1 MNPLHEQF
9 IAEARE
15 LIAQATDDL
24 IAMEREGPAS
34 DQIDRVFRA
43 FHTLKGSAG
52 VVDLPAMSL
61 TLHAAED
68 VLAALHSGRLAA
80 TSAIID
86 QALECLDQISLWVD
100 DFEAQGSLAPQAGE
114 DARKMADLL
123 RDHLP
128 EDLTGAR
135 EKPDRKARAPT
146 EAGAPPPQWASG
158 LIDSYRA
165 TLSHPIREPT
175 NLFALS
181 YEPHAGCFFDGTDPL
196 QLMRQVPD
204 LLVFRIEAR
213 EAWGTL
219 ADLDPYS
226 CNLRLECLSAGNRA
240 DLASI
245 FRLVPDQ
252 VRIVEVSLEAPH
264 WDMHGG
270 DDDDATASLVRAV
283 IDEQRQMLRVSDGG
297 VDAFGRIGAAMRTA
311 ANALR
316 HHRRVDMAQ
325 RVEGAGALASSQGR
339 IAALVSALDAA
350 FELLTP
356 GSTDIE
362 AAGGASIESP
372 VATTTKE
379 PERSVRRS
387 LRVDES
393 KIDALVNLAGEL
405 IVVKNGFSHLA
416 KRLEAE
422 TGTGEVARL
431 FRRDYDAIEQIASE
445 MHAAIL
451 QLRMVPIGQ
460 VFRSFPRLV
469 RDISRQLDKKVT
481 FVSRGETTE
490 VDKTVVDLLFEPL
503 LHLVRNALDH
513 GIETSELRRSAGKS
527 EVANITMQASRT
539 GDRLVVEVLDDGSG
553 IDPNIVKSKAGE
565 RGLLTIEE
573 IAALSDEQAIDL
585 IFSAGFSTAAR
596 ISDISG
602 RGVGMDVVRTTV
614 EQVGGRV
621 SITSRL
627 GAGTS
632 ARLELPLDIAISRIM
647 VVEAGGQVFGIPLDA
662 VTETVRLTPDRIS
675 QIKTNEGFVLRNRV
689 IPICPLVQ
697 LMDLPKKPEPGPN
710 ARTLLIIEVAGKIT
724 ALEVDAIGDRLE
736 VVLKPM
742 QGLLSNA
749 RGYAGT
755 TLLGDGRVLLVLDL
769 KEILP

>member
-1 MNPLHEQF
+1 MSALREQF

-15 LIAQATDDL
+15 LIAQAIDDL
-24 IAMEREGPAS
+24 IEMERQGPTS
-34 DQIDRVFRA
+34 EQIDRVFRA

-86 QALECLDQISLWVD
+86 QTLDSLDQISRWVD
-100 DFEAQGSLAPQAGE
+100 DFEMLGALPSRAGE
-114 DARKMADLL
+114 DARTMADLL

-128 EDLTGAR
+128 EDPTT
-135 EKPDRKARAPT
+135 ARAKTDRTVPSP
-146 EAGAPPPQWASG
+146 AGALPKWVSS
-158 LIDSYRA
+158 LIE
-165 TLSHPIREPT
+165 SHRSTMHNPIQEHAT

-196 QLMRQVPD
+196 QLMRQVPH
-204 LLVFRIEAR
+204 LLAHRIETR
-213 EAWGTL
+213 DAWASL
-219 ADLDPYS
+219 AELDPYF
-226 CNLRLECLSAGNRA
+226 CNLRMECLSAGSRA
-240 DLASI
+240 ELASI

-252 VRIVEVSLEAPH
+252 VRIVEVSVEVWHQAL
-264 WDMHGG
+264 G
-270 DDDDATASLVRAV
+270 DDEDAVASLVRAV

-297 VDAFGRIGAAMRTA
+297 EEAFGRIGAATRAA

-316 HHRRVDMAQ
+316 RHRKVDLAEQ
-325 RVEGAGALASSQGR
+325 IERAGALASCQGR
-339 IAALVSALDAA
+339 TASLVSALDAA
-350 FELLTP
+350 FESLAP
-356 GSTDIE
+356 GSSDTE
-362 AAGGASIESP
+362 AGSGTSIEP
-372 VATTTKE
+372 AVAPTKKE
-379 PERSVRRS
+379 LERSTGRS
-387 LRVDES
+387 LRINQS

-405 IVVKNGFSHLA
+405 IVVKNRFAHLA
-416 KRLEAE
+416 KRLGAE
-422 TGTGEVARL
+422 TGGEEVARL
-431 FRRDYDAIEQIASE
+431 IRRDYDAIEQIAGE

-481 FVSRGETTE
+481 FVTRGETTE

-513 GIETSELRRSAGKS
+513 GIETPEQRRSSGKS
-527 EVANITMQASRT
+527 EVANVTMQASRIV
-539 GDRLVVEVLDDGSG
+539 DRLVVEVVDDGSG
-553 IDPNIVKSKAGE
+553 IDPDMVKRKARE
-565 RGLLTIEE
+565 RGLLTIDEL
-573 IAALSDEQAIDL
+573 AALSDEQAIDL
-585 IFSAGFSTAAR
+585 IFSAGFSTAAK

-602 RGVGMDVVRTTV
+602 RGVGMDVVRTAV
-614 EQVGGRV
+614 EQVGGTV
-621 SITSRL
+621 SITSQL
-627 GAGTS
+627 GAGTT
-632 ARLELPLDIAISRIM
+632 ARLELPLNIAISRIM
-647 VVEAGGQVFGIPLDA
+647 VAEAGGQVFGIPLDA
-662 VTETVRLTPDRIS
+662 VTETIRLTPDRIS

-689 IPICPLVQ
+689 IPICPLVE
-697 LMDLPKKPEPGPN
+697 LMDLPKKPGAEPD
-710 ARTLLIIEVAGKIT
+710 ARTLLITDVAGKIA

-736 VVLKPM
+736 AVLKPM

>member
-1 MNPLHEQF
+1 MSSLQEQF
-9 IAEARE
+9 IAEARD
-15 LIAQATDDL
+15 LIAQAIDDL
-24 IAMEREGPAS
+24 IAMEREGPTS
-34 DQIDRVFRA
+34 EQIDRVFRA

-61 TLHAAED
+61 TLHVAED

-86 QALECLDQISLWVD
+86 QVLECLDQVSRWVD
-100 DFEAQGSLAPQAGE
+100 DFEVQGSLPSQAGE
-114 DARKMADLL
+114 DARTMANLL

-128 EDLTGAR
+128 EGPTKAR
-135 EKPDRKARAPT
+135 AKPDRKAPGP
-146 EAGAPPPQWASG
+146 AGALPQWVSS
-158 LIDSYRA
+158 LIESHRA
-165 TLSHPIREPT
+165 TMSNPIHEHAT

-196 QLMRQVPD
+196 QLMRQVSD
-204 LLVFRIEAR
+204 LLAFHIEAR
-213 EAWGTL
+213 EAWAPL
-219 ADLDPYS
+219 AELDPYS
-226 CNLRLECLSAGNRA
+226 CNLRMECLSAGNRA
-240 DLASI
+240 ELASI
-245 FRLVPDQ
+245 FRLVPDE
-252 VRIVEVSLEAPH
+252 VCIVEVPLEA
-264 WDMHGG
+264 WRRDERGG
-270 DDDDATASLVRAV
+270 DDEAIGSLIRAV
-283 IDEQRQMLRVSDGG
+283 IDEQRQMLRVSEQGE
-297 VDAFGRIGAAMRTA
+297 DAFGRIGAATRAA

-316 HHRRVDMAQ
+316 HHRKVALAE
-325 RVEGAGALASSQGR
+325 RVESAGVLASSQG
-339 IAALVSALDAA
+339 AATLVSALDVA
-350 FELLTP
+350 FESLAP
-356 GSTDIE
+356 RSSDAYSGIE
-362 AAGGASIESP
+362 PS
-372 VATTTKE
+372 VAPTTGE
-379 PERSVRRS
+379 PERSGRRS

-393 KIDALVNLAGEL
+393 KIDALVDLAGEL
-405 IVVKNGFSHLA
+405 IVVKNGFAHLA
-416 KRLEAE
+416 KRLEA
-422 TGTGEVARL
+422 GTGAEELARL
-431 FRRDYDAIEQIASE
+431 ARRDYDAIEQIAGE
-445 MHAAIL
+445 MYAAIL

-481 FVSRGETTE
+481 FVQRGEMTE

-513 GIETSELRRSAGKS
+513 GIETPDLRRSAGKS
-527 EVANITMQASRT
+527 EVANITMQALRM

-553 IDPNIVKSKAGE
+553 IDPNIVKRKARE
-565 RGLLTIEE
+565 RGLLTIDEL
-573 IAALSDEQAIDL
+573 AALSDEQAIDL
-585 IFSAGFSTAAR
+585 IFSAGFSTAAK

-632 ARLELPLDIAISRIM
+632 ARLELPLNIAISRIM
-647 VVEAGGQVFGIPLDA
+647 VAEAGGQVFGIPLDA
-662 VTETVRLTPDRIS
+662 VTETIRLTPDRIS
-675 QIKTNEGFVLRNRV
+675 QIKTNEGFVLHNRV
-689 IPICPLVQ
+689 IPICSLVE
-697 LMDLPKKPEPGPN
+697 LMDLPKKPVAGPD
-710 ARTLLIIEVAGKIT
+710 ARTLLITEVAGKIA
-724 ALEVDAIGDRLE
+724 ALEVDAIGVRLE
-736 VVLKPM
+736 AVLKPM

>member
-1 MNPLHEQF
+1 MSSLQEQF

-15 LIAQATDDL
+15 LIAQAIDDL
-24 IAMEREGPAS
+24 IAMEREGPTGE
-34 DQIDRVFRA
+34 QIDRVFRA

-52 VVDLPAMSL
+52 VVNLPAMSL

-86 QALECLDQISLWVD
+86 QALECLDQISRWVD
-100 DFEAQGSLAPQAGE
+100 DFEAQGSLPSQAGE
-114 DARKMADLL
+114 EARTIADLM
-123 RDHLP
+123 RSHLP
-128 EDLTGAR
+128 EDAT
-135 EKPDRKARAPT
+135 KARAKPGRK
-146 EAGAPPPQWASG
+146 EPAPAGVPPQWVSN
-158 LIDSYRA
+158 LMESHRA
-165 TLSHPIREPT
+165 KTSNPFREHVT

-196 QLMRQVPD
+196 QLVRQVPD
-204 LLVFRIEAR
+204 LLAFHIEPR
-213 EAWGTL
+213 EAWSPL
-219 ADLDPYS
+219 AELEPYS
-226 CNLRLECLSAGNRA
+226 CNLRMECLSAGDRA
-240 DLASI
+240 ELASI

-252 VRIVEVSLEAPH
+252 VHIVDVSLEALHRDAP
-264 WDMHGG
+264 GG
-270 DDDDATASLVRAV
+270 DAADAATSLVRAV
-283 IDEQRQMLRVSDGG
+283 IDEQRQMLRASEQGE
-297 VDAFGRIGAAMRTA
+297 DAFGRIGAATRAA

-316 HHRRVDMAQ
+316 HIRKVASAE
-325 RVEGAGALASSQGR
+325 RVERAGAMAGSQG
-339 IAALVSALDAA
+339 ADTLVSALDDA
-350 FELLTP
+350 FESLASGSSNAGDG
-356 GSTDIE
+356 GSTE
-362 AAGGASIESP
+362 PP
-372 VATTTKE
+372 VAPTTKE
-379 PERSVRRS
+379 PERSGRRS

-405 IVVKNGFSHLA
+405 IVVKNGFAHLA

-422 TGTGEVARL
+422 TGAEELARL
-431 FRRDYDAIEQIASE
+431 VRRDYDAIEQIASE

-469 RDISRQLDKKVT
+469 RDVSRQLDKKVT
-481 FVSRGETTE
+481 FVTRGEMTE

-513 GIETSELRRSAGKS
+513 GIETPDLRRSAGKS
-527 EVANITMQASRT
+527 EVANLTMQASRI

-553 IDPNIVKSKAGE
+553 IDPDIVKRKARE
-565 RGLLTIEE
+565 RGLLTIDEL
-573 IAALSDEQAIDL
+573 AALSDEQAIDL
-585 IFSAGFSTAAR
+585 VFSAGFSTAAK

-602 RGVGMDVVRTTV
+602 RGVGMDIVRTTV

-632 ARLELPLDIAISRIM
+632 ARLELPLNIAISRIM
-647 VVEAGGQVFGIPLDA
+647 VAEAGGQVFGLPLDA
-662 VTETVRLTPDRIS
+662 VTETIRLTPDRIS

-689 IPICPLVQ
+689 IPICPIVE
-697 LMDLPKKPEPGPN
+697 LMDLPKKPRAELDP
-710 ARTLLIIEVAGKIT
+710 RTLLITEVAGKI
-724 ALEVDAIGDRLE
+724 AAFEVDAIGDRLE
-736 VVLKPM
+736 AVLKPM

>member
-1 MNPLHEQF
+1 MSVLQEQF

-15 LIAQATDDL
+15 LIAQAIDDL
-24 IAMEREGPAS
+24 IEMERKGPTS
-34 DQIDRVFRA
+34 EQIDRIFRA

-86 QALECLDQISLWVD
+86 QTLESLDQISRWVD
-100 DFEAQGSLAPQAGE
+100 DFEMLGSLPSQAGE
-114 DARKMADLL
+114 DARTMADLL
-123 RDHLP
+123 REHLP
-128 EDLTGAR
+128 EDPT
-135 EKPDRKARAPT
+135 KARAKTDRKSLTP
-146 EAGAPPPQWASG
+146 AGAVPQWVSSM
-158 LIDSYRA
+158 IESHRA
-165 TLSHPIREPT
+165 TMHNPIPEHAT

-196 QLMRQVPD
+196 QLMRKVPE
-204 LLVFRIEAR
+204 LLAFHIEGR
-213 EAWGTL
+213 DPWGPL
-219 ADLDPYS
+219 AELDPYS
-226 CNLRLECLSAGNRA
+226 CNLRMECLSAGGRA
-240 DLASI
+240 ELASI

-252 VRIVEVSLEAPH
+252 VRIVEVSLEAWH
-264 WDMHGG
+264 RDALG
-270 DDDDATASLVRAV
+270 DGDQDAVASLVRAV
-283 IDEQRQMLRVSDGG
+283 INEQRQMLRVSDGG
-297 VDAFGRIGAAMRTA
+297 EDAYGRIGAAIRAA

-316 HHRRVDMAQ
+316 HHRK
-325 RVEGAGALASSQGR
+325 VELAEQVEKAGALASSQGQ
-339 IAALVSALDAA
+339 IASLFSALDAA
-350 FELLTP
+350 FESLAP
-356 GSTDIE
+356 GSSDTE
-362 AAGGASIESP
+362 AGSYTSTELA
-372 VATTTKE
+372 VAPTLKE
-379 PERSVRRS
+379 PARSGRRS

-405 IVVKNGFSHLA
+405 IVVKNGFAHLA
-416 KRLEAE
+416 KRLGTE
-422 TGTGEVARL
+422 TGEEEAARQI
-431 FRRDYDAIEQIASE
+431 RRDYDAIEQIAGE
-445 MHAAIL
+445 IHAAIL

-469 RDISRQLDKKVT
+469 RDISRQLDKKLAFVT
-481 FVSRGETTE
+481 RGETTE

-513 GIETSELRRSAGKS
+513 GIETRDLRRSAGKS
-527 EVANITMQASRT
+527 EVANITMQATRI
-539 GDRLVVEVLDDGSG
+539 GDRLVVEVIDDGSG
-553 IDPNIVKSKAGE
+553 IDPNIVKRKARE
-565 RGLLTIEE
+565 RGLLTIDEL
-573 IAALSDEQAIDL
+573 AALSDEQAIDL
-585 IFSAGFSTAAR
+585 IFSAGFSTAAK

-621 SITSRL
+621 SITSNL
-627 GAGTS
+627 GVGTT
-632 ARLELPLDIAISRIM
+632 ARLELPLNIAISRIM
-647 VVEAGGQVFGIPLDA
+647 VAEAGGHIFGVPLDA
-662 VTETVRLTPDRIS
+662 VTETIRLTPDRIS

-689 IPICPLVQ
+689 IPICPLIE
-697 LMDLPKKPEPGPN
+697 LMDLPKKPGAEPD
-710 ARTLLIIEVAGKIT
+710 ARTLLITEVAGKIA

-736 VVLKPM
+736 TVLKPM

>member
-1 MNPLHEQF
+1 MNPLQEQF
-9 IAEARE
+9 ITEARE
-15 LIAQATDDL
+15 LVAQATDDL
-24 IAMEREGPAS
+24 IATEREGPTS
-34 DQIDRVFRA
+34 ERIDRIFRA

-68 VLAALHSGRLAA
+68 VLAALHSGRLGA
-80 TSAIID
+80 TSAVVD
-86 QALECLDQISLWVD
+86 QALECLDQVSHWVD
-100 DFEAQGSLAPQAGE
+100 DFEAQGSLPPRAGE
-114 DARKMADLL
+114 DARAMADAL
-123 RDHLP
+123 REHLP
-128 EDLTGAR
+128 EDPAKAR
-135 EKPDRKARAPT
+135 GEPDRKAPSP
-146 EAGAPPPQWASG
+146 AGAGALPQWVSG
-158 LIDSYRA
+158 LIESQRA
-165 TLSHPIREPT
+165 TMSDRMREHAT
-175 NLFALS
+175 SLFAIS

-204 LLVFRIEAR
+204 LLAFHIEAR
-213 EAWGTL
+213 QAWAPL

-226 CNLRLECLSAGNRA
+226 CNLRLQFLSAGNRA
-240 DLASI
+240 ELASI

-252 VRIVEVSLEAPH
+252 VRIVEIPLEA
-264 WDMHGG
+264 WRRNGRG
-270 DDDDATASLVRAV
+270 ADDEAIANLVRAV
-283 IDEQRQMLRVSDGG
+283 IEEQRHMLRVSDQGE
-297 VDAFGRIGAAMRTA
+297 DAVGRIGAATRAT

-316 HHRRVDMAQ
+316 HHRKADMAE
-325 RVEGAGALASSQGR
+325 RIERAGALASSQGM
-339 IAALVSALDAA
+339 AASLVSALDAA
-350 FELLTP
+350 FQLLAP
-356 GSTDIE
+356 GSSDADGE
-362 AAGGASIESP
+362 RGASIEPP
-372 VATTTKE
+372 VAPTTGE
-379 PERSVRRS
+379 PERSGRRS

-393 KIDALVNLAGEL
+393 KVDALVNLAGEL
-405 IVVKNGFSHLA
+405 IVVKNGFAHLA

-422 TGTGEVARL
+422 AGGEDLGRL
-431 FRRDYDAIEQIASE
+431 VRRDHDAIERIAGE

-469 RDISRQLDKKVT
+469 RDMSRQLDKKVALVT
-481 FVSRGETTE
+481 QGETTE

-513 GIETSELRRSAGKS
+513 GIETPDQRRSAGKS
-527 EVANITMQASRT
+527 EVASIAMQASRM
-539 GDRLVVEVLDDGSG
+539 GDRLVVEVVDDGGG
-553 IDPNIVKSKAGE
+553 IDPDIVRRKARE
-565 RGLLTIEE
+565 RGMLSIDEL
-573 IAALSDEQAIDL
+573 AALSDEQAIDL

-602 RGVGMDVVRTTV
+602 RGVGMDVVRTAV
-614 EQVGGRV
+614 ERVGGRV
-621 SITSRL
+621 SVASRV

-632 ARLELPLDIAISRIM
+632 ARLELPLNIAISRIM
-647 VVEAGGQVFGIPLDA
+647 VVEAGGQVFGIPMDA

-689 IPICPLVQ
+689 VPICPLAE
-697 LMDLPKKPEPGPN
+697 LMDLPKKPGSGLN
-710 ARTLLIIEVAGKIT
+710 ARTLLITEIAGKIA

-736 VVLKPM
+736 AVLKPM
-742 QGLLSNA
+742 QGLLTNA

>member
-1 MNPLHEQF
+1 MNSLREQF
-9 IAEARE
+9 ITEARE
-15 LIAQATDDL
+15 LIAEATDDL
-24 IAMEREGPAS
+24 IAMEREGPTS
-34 DQIDRVFRA
+34 EQIDRIFRA

-86 QALECLDQISLWVD
+86 QALECLDQISRWVD
-100 DFEAQGSLAPQAGE
+100 DFETHGSLPPQAGE
-114 DARKMADLL
+114 DARTMADLL

-128 EDLTGAR
+128 EDSTKARGDRTAPGPTGTGAL
-135 EKPDRKARAPT
+135 
-146 EAGAPPPQWASG
+146 PQWVSS
-158 LIDSYRA
+158 LVNSNRA
-165 TLSHPIREPT
+165 MLSDRIQTHAT
-175 NLFALS
+175 NLFAVS
-181 YEPHAGCFFDGTDPL
+181 YQPHAGCFFDGADPL

-204 LLVFRIEAR
+204 LLVFHIEAR
-213 EAWGTL
+213 EAWAPL
-219 ADLDPYS
+219 AELEPYS
-226 CNLRLECLSAGNRA
+226 CNLRLECLSAGSHA
-240 DLASI
+240 ELASI

-252 VRIVEVSLEAPH
+252 VRIVEVPLEA
-264 WDMHGG
+264 WQGDVRDG
-270 DDDDATASLVRAV
+270 DDEEAVADLVRAV
-283 IDEQRQMLRVSDGG
+283 IDAQRQMLRVSDQGE
-297 VDAFGRIGAAMRTA
+297 DAFGRIGAAIRTV

-316 HHRRVDMAQ
+316 HHRKADMAE
-325 RVEGAGALASSQGR
+325 RVERAGALASSQGR
-339 IAALVSALDAA
+339 TASVISALDVA
-350 FELLTP
+350 FESLAP
-356 GSTDIE
+356 GSWG
-362 AAGGASIESP
+362 ANGGASVSIEPSVGP
-372 VATTTKE
+372 TTKE
-379 PERSVRRS
+379 PERSGRRS

-405 IVVKNGFSHLA
+405 IVVKNGFAHLA

-422 TGTGEVARL
+422 NGAEEFAHLV
-431 FRRDYDAIEQIASE
+431 RRDYDAIEQIASE

-469 RDISRQLDKKVT
+469 RDISRQLDKKVALVT
-481 FVSRGETTE
+481 RGERME
-490 VDKTVVDLLFEPL
+490 VDKTIVDLLFEPL

-513 GIETSELRRSAGKS
+513 GIESPELRRSAGKS
-527 EVANITMQASRT
+527 AVANITVQASRT

-553 IDPNIVKSKAGE
+553 IDPDIVKRKAHE
-565 RGLLTIEE
+565 RGLLTIDEV
-573 IAALSDEQAIDL
+573 AALSDEQAIDL
-585 IFSAGFSTAAR
+585 IFSGGFSTAAEV
-596 ISDISG
+596 SDISG
-602 RGVGMDVVRTTV
+602 RGVGMGVVRTTV

-621 SITSRL
+621 SIASHPGT
-627 GAGTS
+627 GTS
-632 ARLELPLDIAISRIM
+632 ARLELPLNIAISRIM
-647 VVEAGGQVFGIPLDA
+647 VAEAGGQAFGIPLDA
-662 VTETVRLTPDRIS
+662 VTETIRLTPDRIS

-689 IPICPLVQ
+689 IPICPLVE
-697 LMDLPKKPEPGPN
+697 LMDLPRMPGSTLD
-710 ARTLLIIEVAGKIT
+710 ARTLLITETGGKIA
-724 ALEVDAIGDRLE
+724 ALEVDSIGDRLD

>member
-9 IAEARE
+9 IVEARE

-24 IAMEREGPAS
+24 IAMERGGSAS
-34 DQIDRVFRA
+34 EQIDRVFRA

-86 QALECLDQISLWVD
+86 QTLESLDQISRWVD
-100 DFEAQGSLAPQAGE
+100 DFEMLGSLPSQAGE
-114 DARKMADLL
+114 DARTMADLL

-128 EDLTGAR
+128 EDRT
-135 EKPDRKARAPT
+135 KARAKTDRTAPT
-146 EAGAPPPQWASG
+146 PPGALPQWVSS
-158 LIDSYRA
+158 LIESHRA
-165 TLSHPIREPT
+165 TMHNPIQEHAT

-196 QLMRQVPD
+196 QLTRQVPD
-204 LLVFRIEAR
+204 LLAFHIEAR
-213 EAWGTL
+213 DAWAPL
-219 ADLDPYS
+219 AELDPYS
-226 CNLRLECLSAGNRA
+226 CNLRMECLSAGSRVE
-240 DLASI
+240 LASI

-252 VRIVEVSLEAPH
+252 VRIVEVPLEA
-264 WDMHGG
+264 WRRDVRGG
-270 DDDDATASLVRAV
+270 DHEAISSLVRAV
-283 IDEQRQMLRVSDGG
+283 IDEQRQMLRVSDQGE
-297 VDAFGRIGAAMRTA
+297 DAFGRIGAATRAA

-316 HHRRVDMAQ
+316 HHREVALAE
-325 RVEGAGALASSQGR
+325 RVERAGALASSQGTAPL
-339 IAALVSALDAA
+339 ISALDVA
-350 FELLTP
+350 FESLAP
-356 GSTDIE
+356 ASSDADGGGG
-362 AAGGASIESP
+362 GGASIGPP
-372 VATTTKE
+372 VAPTKAE
-379 PERSVRRS
+379 LERSGRRS

-405 IVVKNGFSHLA
+405 IVVKNGFAHLA
-416 KRLEAE
+416 KRLAAE
-422 TGTGEVARL
+422 TRGEEVARL
-431 FRRDYDAIEQIASE
+431 IRRDYDAIEQIASE

-481 FVSRGETTE
+481 FVTRGETTE

-513 GIETSELRRSAGKS
+513 GIETPDLRRSAGKS
-527 EVANITMQASRT
+527 EVANITMQASRI
-539 GDRLVVEVLDDGSG
+539 GDRLVVEVVDDGRG
-553 IDPNIVKSKAGE
+553 IDPTIVKRKARE
-565 RGLLTIEE
+565 RGLLTIDEL
-573 IAALSDEQAIDL
+573 AALSDQQAIDL
-585 IFSAGFSTAAR
+585 IFSAGFSTAAK

-614 EQVGGRV
+614 ERVGGRV
-621 SITSRL
+621 SITSHL
-627 GAGTS
+627 GTGTT
-632 ARLELPLDIAISRIM
+632 ARLELPLNIAISRIM
-647 VVEAGGQVFGIPLDA
+647 VAEAGGQVFGIPLDA
-662 VTETVRLTPDRIS
+662 VTETIRLTPDRIS

-689 IPICPLVQ
+689 IPICPLIE
-697 LMDLPKKPEPGPN
+697 LMNLPKKPGAEPN
-710 ARTLLIIEVAGKIT
+710 ARTLLITEVAGKIA
-724 ALEVDAIGDRLE
+724 ALEVDAIGDRLKA
-736 VVLKPM
+736 VLKPM